1 MSTTNWP
8 DCVGKTWQE
17 AEAIIRKE
25 YPNISVQVLPD
36 GSMVTMDYRT
46 ERVRIFTD
54 ETGKIVRVPMIG

>member
-25 YPNISVQVLPD
+25 YPSISVSFLAD
-36 GSMVTMDYRT
+36 GSMVTMDYRS

-54 ETGKIVRVPMIG
+54 EEGKVVQVPMIG